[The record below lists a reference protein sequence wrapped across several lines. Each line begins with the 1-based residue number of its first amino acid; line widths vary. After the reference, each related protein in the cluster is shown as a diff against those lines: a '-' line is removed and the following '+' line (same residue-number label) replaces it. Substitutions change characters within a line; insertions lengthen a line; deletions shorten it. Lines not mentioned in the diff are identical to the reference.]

1 MNQHDQIENKRNL
14 SLDVL
19 RGITVAGMI
28 LVNNSVGEPFVP
40 LDHAGWIGMTPCDL
54 VFPFFLYIMGI
65 TTYLSLRTFQF
76 KWSPAVA
83 LKIAKRTFL
92 IFLIG
97 LVYNWLWNV
106 CGGDWGLNNLR
117 IMGVLQRIALCYCAV
132 SLLALTVNHKHFLH
146 IAAGLLMIYSIV
158 LLIGNGY
165 NLDETNIA
173 ARVDKAL
180 LGVYHLYNYSPIDP
194 EGLLGTISAIAHT
207 LIGFWC
213 GRTMVLSE
221 NTNEKVMNFLLA
233 GAVLVFCGYLLS
245 YGLPLNKCIWSPSYV
260 LMTCGLASLLQGILM
275 YTINIQHHRKWTM
288 LFLVFGVNPLFLYVL
303 SETMSMAFWKIGVE
317 DLLYDGIHAIVTNEC
332 WASLCFALTNV
343 LICGII
349 GWWLY
354 KRKIFIKI

>member
-1 MNQHDQIENKRNL
+1 
-14 SLDVL
+14 
-19 RGITVAGMI
+19 MI
-28 LVNNSVGEPFVP
+28 LVNHCKGETFTP
-40 LDHAGWIGMTPCDL
+40 LEHSDWNGMTPCDL

-65 TTYLSLRTFQF
+65 STYLSLRKYQF
-76 KWSPAVA
+76 KWSAIVA
-83 LKIAKRTFL
+83 RKITKRTIL
-92 IFLIG
+92 IFLLG
-97 LVYNWLWNV
+97 LGINWLGN
-106 CGGDWGLNNLR
+106 GFKGNWGWSDLR
-117 IMGVLQRIALCYCAV
+117 IMAVLQRIALCYCVV
-132 SLLALTVNHKHFLH
+132 SLLALFVNHKYSLH
-146 IAAGLLMIYSIV
+146 IAFGMLAIYSVI

-165 NLDETNIA
+165 VLDVTNII
-173 ARVDKAL
+173 ARVDYAV
-180 LGVYHLYNYSPIDP
+180 LGESPIDP
-194 EGLLGTISAIAHT
+194 EGVLSTISAIAHT

-303 SETMSMAFWKIGVE
+303 SETMGMAFWKIGVE

>member
-1 MNQHDQIENKRNL
+1 MNPQNQIENKRIL

-19 RGITVAGMI
+19 RGIAVAGMI
-28 LVNNSVGEPFVP
+28 LVNHCKGETFTP
-40 LDHAGWIGMTPCDL
+40 LKHSDWNGMTPCDL

-65 TTYLSLRTFQF
+65 STYLSLRKYQF
-76 KWSPAVA
+76 KWSAIVA
-83 LKIAKRTFL
+83 RKITKRTIL
-92 IFLIG
+92 IFLLG
-97 LVYNWLWNV
+97 LGINWLGN
-106 CGGDWGLNNLR
+106 GFEGNWGWSDLR
-117 IMGVLQRIALCYCAV
+117 IMAVLQRIALCYCVV
-132 SLLALTVNHKHFLH
+132 SLLALFVNHKYSLH
-146 IAAGLLMIYSIV
+146 IAFGLLAIYSVILLTGDGYV
-158 LLIGNGY
+158 LVV
-165 NLDETNIA
+165 TNII
-173 ARVDKAL
+173 ARVDYAV
-180 LGVYHLYNYSPIDP
+180 LGESPIDP
-194 EGLLGTISAIAHT
+194 EGVLSTIPAIAHT

-303 SETMSMAFWKIGVE
+303 SETMSMVFWKIGVE
-317 DLLYDGIHAIVTNEC
+317 DLLYDSIHAIVTNEC